1 MAKSLDDVCP
11 KIGIFHGPRGRFGGE
26 PFFLRMKKEAR
37 TVKLKIWGSMEI
49 KPTIESCAIV
59 LAINLVL
66 YICERVEITCRIG
79 IQG

>member
-1 MAKSLDDVCP
+1 
-11 KIGIFHGPRGRFGGE
+11 
-26 PFFLRMKKEAR
+26 
-37 TVKLKIWGSMEI
+37 LKIWGSMEI